1 MSFGYSVGD
10 CVAVAT
16 LAYKIFE
23 KCQAAPDEF
32 KDLAYDSEALRFIL
46 KAIQDYWQ
54 KNDNV
59 LPYEH
64 RNRVAIQLRSCREVL
79 LEVDEKLATHPTLGG
94 SASLIDRV
102 TWAFGNVKP
111 LRDRI
116 RSNRAALAELN
127 TLLWQ
132 TSSAHFTESLA
143 SQARLIEFLTKRI
156 LDKSNAPQDV
166 ARALR
171 DNRNNIYDDNDEIWT
186 LIGTA
191 VADSRNDVLSG
202 DQKRF
207 VRTWLDR
214 VKPQDDLDD
223 GFGPQATSPLSPTL
237 SIASLAISNE
247 QSHSNSVSRNEEAR
261 STMRDIL
268 NLKYSKSRNSA
279 ELDTRVQ
286 SVFEQTCV
294 HGVKHLS
301 RMHVERLCQ
310 KALEAV
316 ELPVSQRE
324 LRAIINDRD
333 QDHNKTIDLQ
343 EFNAICC

>member
-1 MSFGYSVGD
+1 M
-10 CVAVAT
+10 
-16 LAYKIFE
+16 
-23 KCQAAPDEF
+23 
-32 KDLAYDSEALRFIL
+32 
-46 KAIQDYWQ
+46 
-54 KNDNV
+54 
-59 LPYEH
+59 
-64 RNRVAIQLRSCREVL
+64 AIQLRSCREVL

-127 TLLWQ
+127 TLLWWVSSIQSRATCTDLLCLRQ